1 MVEAIKIMLERIGC
15 NIIVANPLHQLDPK
29 SINSRVKW
37 VQTRPD
43 QFEVTRKLAG
53 VDKAKIE
60 NETYMVQAEA

>member
-15 NIIVANPLHQLDPK
+15 NITVVNPLHQLDPK
-29 SINSRVKW
+29 SINSRVMW

-43 QFEVTRKLAG
+43 QFEVTRKLAD
-53 VDKAKIE
+53 VDKGKIE